1 MPTTELEALR
11 AAQRTAEAALRDA
24 HRARDE
30 AQARAALAERR
41 LYTWGSVA
49 LLVALLGGAA
59 VSQLLP
65 LLLGAP

>member
-1 MPTTELEALR
+1 VSADLDALR
-11 AAQRTAEAALRDA
+11 AAQRATEAALQDVR
-24 HRARDE
+24 RERDE

-49 LLVALLGGAA
+49 LLVSLLGGAA

-65 LLLGAP
+65 LVLGTP